1 MRTWKIYSLFLL
13 LLIALDTVGQDLQFS
28 ESTKSGAFPLIAGN
42 QPLRLLTDAKD
53 AKVVAISAAAFAG
66 DYALLSKN
74 AKLEISNRSD
84 WKGNRIVVGTVGQS
98 AFIDTLIRLGKIK
111 ADSLK
116 GQWER
121 FSIKVMQNPF
131 SPAHRLLVVAGSD
144 RRGTA
149 FGLFHLSRLMGIS
162 PFVWWADVLPEKK
175 QSLWVS
181 GEYVSA
187 PPSVQFRGIFIND
200 EDWGLQPWA
209 AKKMDTVI
217 KDIGPKTY
225 ARVFELMLRLKANYI
240 WPAMHPCTKAF
251 YYYKENPKV
260 ADDYAIIVG
269 GSHCEPMLRNNVFE
283 WAENY
288 SEEYGKKPGEWR
300 YDLNKDQIYQ
310 YWDDRIKEAKN
321 YENVYT
327 IGMRGVHDGSMPG
340 PKDPDAKLSL
350 LQQVISDQRKILQDR
365 YGRAP
370 GEVPQIFVPY
380 KEVLSLYRR
389 GLKLDD
395 DITIIWPD
403 DNHGYIRQL
412 PNEKERQRKGG
423 NGVYY
428 HLSYWGSPHDYLWL
442 STISPSLIAYEMRK
456 AWKAGAG
463 KLWVFNV
470 GDIKPAEP
478 ELQYAMD
485 MAWDIRLSSPVQSFL
500 YSHTWA
506 SEIFGA
512 KLAPQISGIRN
523 QYYLLS
529 ASAKP
534 EHLGMVLF
542 TAQQRAE
549 REKIAAGLLDSLE
562 HIRLKIPERLKDAWF
577 QLVEYPVTGAVRM
590 QEKIFSVRDRETA
603 KAFNAMAHI
612 RTLTRQYNETL
623 AGGKWSGIMSD
634 HPRDLAIFNIPL
646 HPDSLKLIRD
656 TLNNSNPVVVIN
668 AADWSLKQS
677 PKEALLTRYYGLGI
691 NGTGVG
697 LELLRNEATD
707 FSDGYTSYYTSLEA
721 GKYRV
726 RVKCL
731 PSFAIANGQLRFS
744 IKINQGAAIEK
755 NVHTEAETARWKQN
769 VVNGFSY
776 AEIDFE
782 VKEKEGCSIQLR
794 WLDPGLII
802 NTLEIYRS
810 GNNP

>member
-1 MRTWKIYSLFLL
+1 MIYRKLYSWIFLSLLFCS
-13 LLIALDTVGQDLQFS
+13 LQAQELKLSGEVLSGGFPMI
-28 ESTKSGAFPLIAGN
+28 ESGTDI
-42 QPLRLLTDAKD
+42 RLFTDSRD
-53 AKVVAISAAAFAG
+53 AKVVSIAADAFAE
-66 DYALLSKN
+66 DYKQVSGRSLLHTK
-74 AKLEISNRSD
+74 EPD
-84 WKGNRIVVGTVGQS
+84 WKRNSIIVGTVGQS
-98 AFIDTLIRLGKIK
+98 VFIDSLIKQRAITV
-111 ADSLK
+111 DSLK

-121 FSIKVMQNPF
+121 FSIQVINNPF
-131 SPAHRLLVVAGSD
+131 SPAHRLLIIAGSD

-149 FGLFHLSRLMGIS
+149 FGLFHLSRLMGVS

-175 QSLWVS
+175 KSLWVS
-181 GEYVSA
+181 GQYISD

-209 AKKMDTVI
+209 AKKMDTAI
-217 KDIGPKTY
+217 RDIGPKTY

-288 SEEYGKKPGEWR
+288 AEEYGKKPGEWR

-350 LQQVISDQRKILQDR
+350 LQQVISDQRKILQDQ

-403 DNHGYIRQL
+403 NHGYIRQL
-412 PNEKERQRKGG
+412 PNEKELQRKGG
-423 NGVYY
+423 HGVYY

-442 STISPSLIAYEMRK
+442 STISPSLIAYEMSK

-485 MAWDIRLSSPVQSFL
+485 MAWDIRLSSPAQAFL
-500 YSHTWA
+500 YTHNWA
-506 SEIFGA
+506 KEIFGT
-512 KLAPQISGIRN
+512 KLAPLIAEIRN
-523 QYYLLS
+523 QYYLLA

-542 TAQQRAE
+542 TEQQRTE
-549 REKIAAGLLDSLE
+549 REKIAAGLLVSLDN
-562 HIRLKIPERLKDAWF
+562 IREKIPERLKDAWF
-577 QLVEYPVTGAVRM
+577 QLVEYPVNGAVLM
-590 QEKIFSVRDRETA
+590 QEKIFALRDRQTA
-603 KAFNAMAHI
+603 KAYNAMAHI
-612 RTLTRQYNETL
+612 RQLTRRYNETI
-623 AGGKWSGIMSD
+623 AAGKWSGIMSD
-634 HPRDLAIFNIPL
+634 HPRDLAIFNTPV

-656 TLNNSNPVVVIN
+656 TLNYNKPVVVIN
-668 AADWSLKQS
+668 AAEWSIKQS
-677 PKEALLTRYYGLGI
+677 PKDALLTRYHGLGM
-691 NGTGVG
+691 NGKGVG
-697 LELLRNEATD
+697 LELLRKGATD
-707 FSDGYTSYYTSLEA
+707 FSDGYASYFSALSP
-721 GKYRV
+721 GNYRL

-731 PSFAIANGQLRFS
+731 PTFAIANGQLRFS
-744 IKINQGAAIEK
+744 VKINQGEVNER

-776 AEIDFE
+776 ADIEFD
-782 VKEKEGCSIQLR
+782 VKEKEGCSIELR
-794 WLDPGLII
+794 WLDAGLII
-802 NTLEIYRS
+802 NTLEIYRLQ
-810 GNNP
+810 

>member
-1 MRTWKIYSLFLL
+1 MRRWKIYSLFFFLL
-13 LLIALDTVGQDLQFS
+13 TAFDTAGQELQFAD
-28 ESTKSGAFPLIAGN
+28 TGKHGYFPLIGGN
-42 QPLRLLTDAKD
+42 QPIRLLTDSRD
-53 AKVVAISAAAFAG
+53 AKVVALSTAAFAG
-66 DYALLSKN
+66 DYALLSN
-74 AKLEISNRSD
+74 HAKLEISNQSD

-98 AFIDTLIRLGKIK
+98 AFIDTLIKLRAIK
-111 ADSLK
+111 VDSLK

-121 FSIKVMQNPF
+121 FSIQVINNPF
-131 SPAHRLLVVAGSD
+131 SPAHRLLVIAGSD

-149 FGLFHLSRLMGIS
+149 FGLFHLSRLMGVS

-175 QSLWVS
+175 KSLWVS
-181 GEYVSA
+181 GQYISA
-187 PPSVQFRGIFIND
+187 SPSVQFRGIFIND

-209 AKKMDTVI
+209 AKKMDTAI
-217 KDIGPKTY
+217 RDIGPKTY

-251 YYYKENPKV
+251 YYYKDNPKV

-283 WAENY
+283 WSENY
-288 SEEYGKKPGEWR
+288 AAEYGKKPGEWR
-300 YDLNKDQIYQ
+300 YDLNKDQIYA

-350 LQQVISDQRKILQDR
+350 LQQVISDQRKILQDQ

-412 PNEKERQRKGG
+412 PNEKEQQRKGG
-423 NGVYY
+423 HGVYY

-485 MAWDIRLSSPVQSFL
+485 MAWDIRLSSPAQAFL
-500 YSHTWA
+500 YTHNWA
-506 SEIFGA
+506 KEIFGA
-512 KLAPQISGIRN
+512 ELAPQITEIRN
-523 QYYLLS
+523 QYYLLA

-542 TAQQRAE
+542 TEQQRTE
-549 REKIAAGLLDSLE
+549 REKIAAGLLVSLDN
-562 HIRLKIPERLKDAWF
+562 IREKIPARLKDAWF
-577 QLVEYPVTGAVRM
+577 QLVEYPVTSAVRM
-590 QEKIFSVRDRETA
+590 QEKIFALRSGQLE
-603 KAFNAMAHI
+603 KAIAAMAHI
-612 RTLTRQYNETL
+612 HQLTRKYNETI
-623 AGGKWSGIMSD
+623 ANGKWSGIMSD
-634 HPRDLAIFNIPL
+634 HPRDLAIFKMPV

-656 TLNNSNPVVVIN
+656 TLHNNPVVVLN
-668 AADWSLKQS
+668 AADWSIKQS
-677 PKEALLTRYYGLGI
+677 PKEALLTRYHGLGI
-691 NGTGVG
+691 NGIGVG
-697 LELLRNEATD
+697 LELLRKGVTD

-721 GKYRV
+721 GNYRL

-731 PSFAIANGQLRFS
+731 PTFAIANGQLRFS
-744 IKINQGAAIEK
+744 VKINQGEVNER

-776 AEIDFE
+776 ADIDFD
-782 VKEKEGCSIQLR
+782 VKEKEGCSIELR
-794 WLDPGLII
+794 WLDAGLII
-802 NTLEIYRS
+802 NTLEIYRLQ
-810 GNNP
+810 